1 MKMSLVE
8 NHAMIKDYLGKS
20 EVVDGIE
27 IFPISVLDWE
37 EFSEVGGKYLLY
49 GYNFINYRLKPQKK
63 MKLFDLVISLV
74 ATEVMESQDPECKAI
89 KDLERLFELATK
101 RKATLK
107 TDKYGHWGVEIE
119 DTGIINQHNYDAI
132 REVIMRQNLMFEPL
146 IVEDEYTQKI
156 IDKAVKVR
164 NKSGGEFDFQSMLV
178 YVCNKKQIL
187 PSQMKDY
194 TYYQLRCDNEM
205 FQRID
210 FNDSIHPY
218 RAQGA
223 KVDSMNTY
231 KALETLSNPNSWDKF
246 FVKADKKADADLQR
260 ALGG

>member
-1 MKMSLVE
+1 
-8 NHAMIKDYLGKS
+8 MIKDYLGKS
-20 EVVDGIE
+20 EVVHGIE
-27 IFPISVLDWE
+27 LFPISVLDWE
-37 EFSEVGGKYLLY
+37 EFSEVGYKYLLY
-49 GYNFINYRLKPQKK
+49 GYNFIKYKLKPEKP

-74 ATEVMESQDPECKAI
+74 ATDIMNTQNLECQAV
-89 KDLERLFELATK
+89 KDLERLFSLVTK
-101 RKATLK
+101 QKATLK
-107 TDKYGHWGVEIE
+107 MNKRQQWGIEIE
-119 DTGIINQHNYDAI
+119 NVGIVNQHNYDAI

-146 IVEDEYTQKI
+146 IVEDEYTQKL

-178 YVCNKKQIL
+178 YVSNKKQIL

-205 FQRID
+205 FQRMD
-210 FNDSIHPY
+210 FNDSIHVY
-218 RAQGA
+218 RSQGA

-231 KALETLSNPNSWDKF
+231 KMLETLSNPNSWDKF

>member
-8 NHAMIKDYLGKS
+8 SLAMIKDYLGKS
-20 EVVDGIE
+20 EIVDGIE
-27 IFPISVLDWE
+27 LFPISVLDWE
-37 EFSEVGGKYLLY
+37 EFNEVGAKFLLY
-49 GYNFINYRLKPQKK
+49 GYNFINYRLKPEKK
-63 MKLFDLVISLV
+63 MKLFDLVISLIASEIV
-74 ATEVMESQDPECKAI
+74 EGRDMEGKSIQ
-89 KDLERLFELATK
+89 DLERLFELVTK
-101 RKATLK
+101 RPATLK
-107 TDKYGHWGVEIE
+107 TNKQGHWFVEIE
-119 DTGIINQHNYDAI
+119 ETGVINQHNYDAI

-146 IVEDEYTQKI
+146 IVEDEYTQKV
-156 IDKAVKVR
+156 IDKAVKTR
-164 NKSGGEFDFQSMLV
+164 NRSGGEFDFHSMLV

-187 PSQMKDY
+187 PSQMGDY

-210 FNDSIHPY
+210 FNESIHPY

-223 KVDSMNTY
+223 KVDSLNVY
-231 KALETLSNPNSWDKF
+231 KGLETLSNPNAWDKF

>member
-1 MKMSLVE
+1 
-8 NHAMIKDYLGKS
+8 MIKDYLGKS
-20 EVVDGIE
+20 EIVDGIE
-27 IFPISVLDWE
+27 LFPISVLDWE
-37 EFSEVGGKYLLY
+37 EFSELGNRYLLY
-49 GYNFINYRLKPQKK
+49 GYNFINYKLKPEKK
-63 MKLFDLVISLV
+63 MKLFDLIISII
-74 ATEVMESQDPECKAI
+74 ATEVMEKQDAECMAVQR
-89 KDLERLFELATK
+89 LERMFELVTK
-101 RKATLK
+101 NKATLK
-107 TDKYGHWGVEIE
+107 TDSRGHWGVEIG
-119 DTGIINQHNYDAI
+119 DIGVINQHNYDAI

-146 IVEDEYTQKI
+146 LVEDAYTQKV

-164 NKSGGEFDFQSMLV
+164 NKSGGDFDFQSMLV
-178 YVCNKKQIL
+178 YVCNRKQIL

-223 KVDSMNTY
+223 KVDSINTD

-246 FVKADKKADADLQR
+246 FVKQDKKADADLQR

>member
-1 MKMSLVE
+1 
-8 NHAMIKDYLGKS
+8 MIKDYLGKS
-20 EVVDGIE
+20 ETVDGIE
-27 IFPISVLDWE
+27 LFPISVLEWE
-37 EFSEVGGKYLLY
+37 EFSEIAHKYLMY

-63 MKLFDLVISLV
+63 IKLFELVISII
-74 ATEVMESQDPECKAI
+74 ATEVIEAKDVECRAMR
-89 KDLERLFELATK
+89 DFEHLFELVTK
-101 RKATLK
+101 CKATLK
-107 TDKYGHWGVEIE
+107 ADEQGHWGVEIE
-119 DTGIINQHNYDAI
+119 DVGIINIHNYDAI

-146 IVEDEYTQKI
+146 IVEDGYTQKL

-164 NKSGGEFDFQSMLV
+164 NSSGGEFDFQSMLV

-187 PSQMKDY
+187 PSQLGDY

-205 FQRID
+205 YQRME
-210 FNDSIHPY
+210 FNDSIHVY

-223 KVDSMNTY
+223 KVDSINAY
-231 KALETLSNPNSWDKF
+231 KPLETLSNPNSWDKF

>member
-1 MKMSLVE
+1 MKMNQAGNLD
-8 NHAMIKDYLGKS
+8 MIKDYLGKS
-20 EVVDGIE
+20 EIVDGIE
-27 IFPISVLDWE
+27 LFPISVLDWE
-37 EFSEVGGKYLLY
+37 EFSEVGSKYLLY

-63 MKLFDLVISLV
+63 MKLFELVISII
-74 ATEVMESQDPECKAI
+74 ATEVLEKQDTDCKAI
-89 KDLERLFELATK
+89 KNFERMFELVTK
-101 RKATLK
+101 RKSTLEM
-107 TDKYGHWGVEIE
+107 DDRGHWGVVIE
-119 DTGIINQHNYDAI
+119 DTGVVNQHNYDAI

-146 IVEDEYTQKI
+146 IVEDEYTQKL

-210 FNDSIHPY
+210 FNESIHPY

-223 KVDSMNTY
+223 KVDNINTY
-231 KALETLSNPNSWDKF
+231 KALETLSNPNAWDKF

>member
-1 MKMSLVE
+1 
-8 NHAMIKDYLGKS
+8 MIKDYLGKS

-27 IFPISVLDWE
+27 LFPISVLDWE
-37 EFSEVGGKYLLY
+37 EFNTVGGKFLLY
-49 GYNFINYRLKPQKK
+49 GYNFINYRLKPKKK

-74 ATEVMESQDPECKAI
+74 ASAIVEENDIEGQAI
-89 KDLERLFELATK
+89 KDLERLFELVTK
-101 RKATLK
+101 RPATLK
-107 TDKYGHWGVEIE
+107 MNKQGYWFVEIE
-119 DTGIINQHNYDAI
+119 ETGVINQHNYDAI

-146 IVEDEYTQKI
+146 IVEDEYTQKV
-156 IDKAVKVR
+156 IDKAVKTR
-164 NKSGGEFDFQSMLV
+164 NRSGGEFDFHSMLV

-187 PSQMKDY
+187 PSQMGDY

-210 FNDSIHPY
+210 FNESIHPY

-223 KVDSMNTY
+223 KVDSLNVY
-231 KALETLSNPNSWDKF
+231 KGLETLSNPNAWDKF

>member
-1 MKMSLVE
+1 
-8 NHAMIKDYLGKS
+8 MIKDYLGKS
-20 EVVDGIE
+20 EIVDGIE
-27 IFPISVLDWE
+27 LFPISVLDWE
-37 EFSEVGGKYLLY
+37 EFSELGNRYLLY
-49 GYNFINYRLKPQKK
+49 GYNFINYKLKPEKR
-63 MKLFDLVISLV
+63 MKLFDLIISII
-74 ATEVMESQDPECKAI
+74 ATEVMEKQDTECMAVQR
-89 KDLERLFELATK
+89 LERMFELVTK
-101 RKATLK
+101 NKATLK
-107 TDKYGHWGVEIE
+107 TDSRGHWGVEIG
-119 DTGIINQHNYDAI
+119 DVGVINQHNYDAI

-146 IVEDEYTQKI
+146 LVEDAYTQKV
-156 IDKAVKVR
+156 IDKAVKVC
-164 NKSGGEFDFQSMLV
+164 NKSGGDFDFQSMLV
-178 YVCNKKQIL
+178 YVCNRKQIL

-223 KVDSMNTY
+223 KVDSINTY

-246 FVKADKKADADLQR
+246 FVKQDKKADADLQR

>member
-1 MKMSLVE
+1 
-8 NHAMIKDYLGKS
+8 MIKDYLGKS
-20 EVVDGIE
+20 EIVDGIE
-27 IFPISVLDWE
+27 LFPISVLDWE
-37 EFSEVGGKYLLY
+37 EFSELGNRYLLY
-49 GYNFINYRLKPQKK
+49 GYNFINYKLKPEKK
-63 MKLFDLVISLV
+63 MKLFDLIISII
-74 ATEVMESQDPECKAI
+74 ATEVMEKQDTECMAVQR
-89 KDLERLFELATK
+89 LERMFELVTK
-101 RKATLK
+101 NKATLK
-107 TDKYGHWGVEIE
+107 TDSRGHWGVEIG
-119 DTGIINQHNYDAI
+119 DIGVINQHNYDAI

-146 IVEDEYTQKI
+146 LVEDAYTQKV

-164 NKSGGEFDFQSMLV
+164 NKSGGDFDFQSMLV
-178 YVCNKKQIL
+178 YVCNRKQIL
-187 PSQMKDY
+187 PSQMKNY

-223 KVDSMNTY
+223 KVDSINTY

-246 FVKADKKADADLQR
+246 FVKQDKKADADLQR

>member
-1 MKMSLVE
+1 
-8 NHAMIKDYLGKS
+8 MIKDYLGKS
-20 EVVDGIE
+20 EIVDGIE

-37 EFSEVGGKYLLY
+37 EFNEVGAKYLLY
-49 GYNFINYRLKPQKK
+49 GYNFIKYRLKPQKK

-74 ATEVMESQDPECKAI
+74 ATEVIEKQDAECQAI
-89 KDLERLFELATK
+89 KDLERLFELVTK
-101 RKATLK
+101 HTATLM
-107 TDKYGHWGVEIE
+107 TDSHGHWYVEIK
-119 DTGIINQHNYDAI
+119 DVGVINQHNYDAI

-146 IVEDEYTQKI
+146 IVEDEYTQKV
-156 IDKAVKVR
+156 IDKAVRVR
-164 NKSGGEFDFQSMLV
+164 NKTGGEFDFQSMLV

-205 FQRID
+205 YQRID
-210 FNDSIHPY
+210 FNDSIHVY

-231 KALETLSNPNSWDKF
+231 KSLETLSNPNSWDKF
-246 FVKADKKADADLQR
+246 FVKADRRADEEIQR
-260 ALGG
+260 TLGG

>member
-1 MKMSLVE
+1 MKMSLEE
-8 NHAMIKDYLGKS
+8 NLAMIKDYLGKS
-20 EVVDGIE
+20 EIVDGIE
-27 IFPISVLDWE
+27 LFPISVLDWE
-37 EFSEVGGKYLLY
+37 EFNEVGAKFLLY

-63 MKLFDLVISLV
+63 MKLFDLVVSLIASEIV
-74 ATEVMESQDPECKAI
+74 EGRDVEGKSI
-89 KDLERLFELATK
+89 KDLERLFELVTK
-101 RKATLK
+101 RPAALK
-107 TDKYGHWGVEIE
+107 SNKQGYWFIEIE
-119 DTGIINQHNYDAI
+119 ETGVINQHNYDAI

-146 IVEDEYTQKI
+146 IVEDEYTQKV
-156 IDKAVKVR
+156 IDKAVKTR
-164 NKSGGEFDFQSMLV
+164 NRSGGEFDFHSMLV

-187 PSQMKDY
+187 PSQMGDY

-210 FNDSIHPY
+210 FNESIHPY

-223 KVDSMNTY
+223 KVDSLNVY
-231 KALETLSNPNSWDKF
+231 KGLETLSNPNAWDKF